1 MKLIY
6 KSFVLPIMFLFL
18 MCTIG
23 VAGNRDLVNISS
35 VEYCVGEVNIK
46 VEPSYDIEV
55 GEYVL
60 QGCSEMEIN
69 FWQCTCNNPTSIVFE
84 SNAKVR
90 NEFDFIIEYYVEELQ
105 LSDGNETNPG
115 QADIIN
121 EGNKR
126 TVEINNIQI
135 NPPKVK
141 LPAFNLDN
149 QVLVIIVVVIGLIVV
164 IGLLIFV
171 GIWIF
176 KSEKYGDEK
185 KEKPKEEVIDIKPDV
200 TDEEVESVLNSL
212 K

>member
-1 MKLIY
+1 
-6 KSFVLPIMFLFL
+6 